1 MVIVKEKFGK
11 LESGKEVFIYTL
23 KNEKN
28 FEVKISDYGGIIVS
42 IFTPDIDGNFSDI
55 CLGKA
60 SLKDY
65 EKGHPYFGALTG
77 RVAGRIGN
85 GKFQL
90 NDTIYNL
97 DKNNGP
103 NCLHGGVDGWHLQV
117 WKSKIINHGENEKLH
132 LYYEDYDGHNNFP
145 GCVKVEVIYALVDNA
160 LEITYRAKSDKD
172 TPFNPTNHCYFNLSG
187 DNFGSLKHHEVQ
199 IFSNSTAV
207 VNSDMTLTGERSDLV
222 PGINDF
228 RKPVKLGGLSEMSY
242 RNVDT
247 HYFFEEGRTKIP
259 RKIAKISD
267 EKSGRIMEVH
277 TTEPGAQFY
286 AGINLS
292 LTEPDIGKD
301 GKPYK
306 NCGAFCIE
314 TQDYPDS
321 VNFPLLGNAILKAG
335 EQFYSQTRYCF
346 NTLTV

>member
-1 MVIVKEKFGK
+1 M
-11 LESGKEVFIYTL
+11 
-23 KNEKN
+23 
-28 FEVKISDYGGIIVS
+28 
-42 IFTPDIDGNFSDI
+42 
-55 CLGKA
+55 
-60 SLKDY
+60 KDY

-103 NCLHGGVDGWHLQV
+103 NCLHGGLDGWHIQA

-222 PGINDF
+222 PGLNDF
-228 RKPVKLGGLSEMSY
+228 RKPVKLG
-242 RNVDT
+242 
-247 HYFFEEGRTKIP
+247 
-259 RKIAKISD
+259 
-267 EKSGRIMEVH
+267 
-277 TTEPGAQFY
+277 
-286 AGINLS
+286 LS
-292 LTEPDIGKD
+292 LIH
-301 GKPYK
+301 
-306 NCGAFCIE
+306 I
-314 TQDYPDS
+314 
-321 VNFPLLGNAILKAG
+321 
-335 EQFYSQTRYCF
+335 
-346 NTLTV
+346 